1 MRFFYFLSFLL
12 IIGVLFSFLPVD
24 FRDKIMFPFQSD
36 DKYLSKAEQSVNQ
49 ILYETSSSINK
60 KYKINTVG
68 TSASMPGRDVRQLG
82 LEFETRQRLTKEQLR
97 KLLIQFGEELLHNIN
112 SNEDIQPYLTKRP
125 FTLENVEIIIYNHD
139 QQGYWLYDPEIGI
152 GHLYKGK
159 IEYNTHDPDKEYG
172 YKNTF
177 EETYEEALKLIQ
189 EQDHP
194 HKEETK

>member
-1 MRFFYFLSFLL
+1 
-12 IIGVLFSFLPVD
+12 
-24 FRDKIMFPFQSD
+24 MFPFQSD

-68 TSASMPGRDVRQLG
+68 SSASMPGRDVRQLG

-97 KLLIQFGEELLHNIN
+97 KLLIKLGEELLHNIN

-125 FTLENVEIIIYNHD
+125 FTLENIQIIIYNHD
-139 QQGYWLYDPEIGI
+139 QQGYWLYDPEIGVGRVSRGLI
-152 GHLYKGK
+152 SYS
-159 IEYNTHDPDKEYG
+159 TRDPDKEYG